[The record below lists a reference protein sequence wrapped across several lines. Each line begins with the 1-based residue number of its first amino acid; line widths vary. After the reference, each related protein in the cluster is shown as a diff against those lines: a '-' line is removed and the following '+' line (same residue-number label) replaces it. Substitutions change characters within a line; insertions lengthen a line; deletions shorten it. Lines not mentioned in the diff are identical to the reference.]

1 MQKDQKKAGTS
12 PTFFA
17 SASTIMAGTSAD
29 NDVDAIRL
37 RGLQIDR
44 SQLARTAIC
53 LSLEVHLLTFH
64 EATKAGT
71 LDSAHMHKN
80 VSAAIVRLNKAEA
93 FLIVEKLYCA
103 DGHDDSFQSVTGF
116 LLSAPH
122 GATSGSDHDFERGR
136 PSMARVAQ

>member
-53 LSLEVHLLTFH
+53 LSLEVHLLTFY

-71 LDSAHMHKN
+71 LYGTHMHEN
-80 VSAAIVRLNKAEA
+80 VRATVIRLNKAEA
-93 FLIVEKLYCA
+93 FLIVEKFYSA
-103 DGHDDSFQSVTGF
+103 DCHDDSLSVTGF
-116 LLSAPH
+116 RLGALS
-122 GATSGSDHDFERGR
+122 GATSGSGHDFERGK
-136 PSMARVAQ
+136 PSMARVAR